1 MILKQNRMSTLN
13 GLETWHEF
21 VKHKKHEDLSD
32 FIDNDAVLYSPI
44 VFKPIEGSFMVTMYL
59 MAAAEIIANNNFK
72 YVREVCDDENAMLE
86 FITEIDG
93 ISVEGVDMIK
103 FTKEGKL
110 KEIKVMIR
118 PLKAVNIVHQKMG
131 EYLQKMNS

>member
-1 MILKQNRMSTLN
+1 MSTLK
-13 GLETWHEF
+13 GLDIWHDF
-21 VKHKKHEDLSD
+21 VINKNHDNLSD
-32 FIDNDAVLYSPI
+32 FIDENAILYSPI
-44 VFKPIEGSFMVTMYL
+44 VFKPIEGNFMVSMYL
-59 MAAAEIIANNNFK
+59 MAAAKIIGNENFK

-86 FITEIDG
+86 FVTEIKG
-93 ISVEGVDMIK
+93 ISVEGIDMIK